1 MRRLAFVP
9 LAALWLAACSAPLP
23 APAPGAREAAP
34 APTPAGPALRAIGT
48 EPGWL
53 AEVGPGESPTIRLEL
68 DYGERKLV
76 VRDATR
82 LEEVSGYTGY
92 TADGVWVSLNY
103 RREQCSDGMSDRDYI
118 ASVELQVGDRHYR
131 GCAASLAP

>member
-1 MRRLAFVP
+1 MFRARA
-9 LAALWLAACSAPLP
+9 
-23 APAPGAREAAP
+23 GAREATPAAAL
-34 APTPAGPALRAIGT
+34 APTPAGPALRAVGT

-82 LEEVSGYTGY
+82 LEDVSGYTGY

>member
-9 LAALWLAACSAPLP
+9 LAALWLAACSAP
-23 APAPGAREAAP
+23 APGAREATPAAAP